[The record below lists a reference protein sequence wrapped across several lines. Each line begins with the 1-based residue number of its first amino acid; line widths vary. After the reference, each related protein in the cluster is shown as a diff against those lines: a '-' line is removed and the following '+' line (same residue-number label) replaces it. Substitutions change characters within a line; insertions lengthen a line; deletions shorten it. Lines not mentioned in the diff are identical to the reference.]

1 MEVVN
6 NDVQIMDVVK
16 EVQEVEAIMQS
27 DNVPPPSQDTQAVC
41 EEGEDAAVL
50 FGETIFHK
58 ALPSSQE
65 G

>member
-27 DNVPPPSQDTQAVC
+27 DNVPPPSQDT
-41 EEGEDAAVL
+41 
-50 FGETIFHK
+50 
-58 ALPSSQE
+58 
-65 G
+65 